1 MPNSM
6 TAFSRIDVNSEF
18 GSLIFELKS
27 VNHRFIEINF
37 KIPELFK
44 KLELQMRN
52 LLKEALVRGKV
63 ECSIIINENTV
74 LSETKID
81 QAQLEN
87 YLDLIQ
93 KVKSKVGEPDKI
105 SITDV
110 LNLPG
115 VLNQKPVESSGLE
128 RFCLEGFKETIK
140 KLKEFREI
148 EGKKLKKDITEK
160 IKLIE
165 VHLESV
171 EKELPSLLD
180 LNKKRLEKRMS
191 DLAVQIDRD
200 RLDQEMVLLANRS
213 DIDEEIV
220 RLRSH
225 SSEVIRLLDTDNAI
239 GRKLDF
245 LMQEMN
251 REANTIGSKSLS
263 EFTSKVAIELKVLIE
278 QIREQVQNL
287 EKLNLMISMNLID
300 IAMVRHTLT
309 KRY

>member
-44 KLELQMRN
+44 KLELQMRD

-87 YLDLIQ
+87 YLDLMQ

-128 RFCLEGFKETIK
+128 KFCLEGFKETIK

-160 IKLIE
+160 IKFIE
-165 VHLESV
+165 VHLESL
-171 EKELPSLLD
+171 EKELPRLLE
-180 LNKKRLEKRMS
+180 LNRKRLEKRIS
-191 DLAVQIDRD
+191 DLAVQIDGD
-200 RLDQEMVLLANRS
+200 RLDQEMVLLANRL

-278 QIREQVQNL
+278 QIREQVQNI
-287 EKLNLMISMNLID
+287 E
-300 IAMVRHTLT
+300 
-309 KRY
+309 

>member
-18 GSLIFELKS
+18 GSLSFELKS

-44 KLELQMRN
+44 KLELQMRD

-81 QAQLEN
+81 QAQLEK
-87 YLDLIQ
+87 YLDLMQ

-115 VLNQKPVESSGLE
+115 VLIQKPVESSGLE
-128 RFCLEGFKETIK
+128 KFCLEGFKETIK
-140 KLKEFREI
+140 RLKEFREI

-160 IKLIE
+160 IKFIE
-165 VHLESV
+165 VHLESL
-171 EKELPSLLD
+171 EKELPRLLD
-180 LNKKRLEKRMS
+180 LNRKRLEKRIS

-200 RLDQEMVLLANRS
+200 RLDQEMVLLTNRS

-225 SSEVIRLLDTDNAI
+225 SSEVMRLLDTDNAI

-278 QIREQVQNL
+278 QIREQVQNI
-287 EKLNLMISMNLID
+287 E
-300 IAMVRHTLT
+300 
-309 KRY
+309 

>member
-1 MPNSM
+1 M

-18 GSLIFELKS
+18 GSLIFEVKS

-44 KLELQMRN
+44 KLELQMRD
-52 LLKEALVRGKV
+52 LIKEALVRGKV

-87 YLDLIQ
+87 YLGLMQ

-115 VLNQKPVESSGLE
+115 VLNQKPIESSGLE
-128 RFCLEGFKETIK
+128 KSCLEGFKETIK

-165 VHLESV
+165 VHLESL
-171 EKELPSLLD
+171 EKELPRLLD
-180 LNKKRLEKRMS
+180 LNRKRLEKRIS

-278 QIREQVQNL
+278 QIREQVQNI
-287 EKLNLMISMNLID
+287 E
-300 IAMVRHTLT
+300 
-309 KRY
+309 

>member
-1 MPNSM
+1 M

-44 KLELQMRN
+44 KLELQMRD

-81 QAQLEN
+81 QAQLEK
-87 YLDLIQ
+87 YLDLMQ

-128 RFCLEGFKETIK
+128 KFCLEGFKETIK

-160 IKLIE
+160 IKFIE
-165 VHLESV
+165 VHLESL
-171 EKELPSLLD
+171 EKELPRLLD
-180 LNKKRLEKRMS
+180 LNRKRLEKRIS

-251 REANTIGSKSLS
+251 REANTIGSKSLC

-278 QIREQVQNL
+278 QIREQVQNI
-287 EKLNLMISMNLID
+287 E
-300 IAMVRHTLT
+300 
-309 KRY
+309 

>member
-44 KLELQMRN
+44 KLELQMRD

-87 YLDLIQ
+87 YLDLMQ

-128 RFCLEGFKETIK
+128 KFCLEGFKETIK

-148 EGKKLKKDITEK
+148 EGKKLKKDISEK
-160 IKLIE
+160 IKFIE
-165 VHLESV
+165 VHLKSL
-171 EKELPSLLD
+171 EKELPRLLD
-180 LNKKRLEKRMS
+180 LNRKRLEKRIS

-278 QIREQVQNL
+278 QIREQVQNI
-287 EKLNLMISMNLID
+287 E
-300 IAMVRHTLT
+300 
-309 KRY
+309 

>member
-44 KLELQMRN
+44 KLELQMRD

-87 YLDLIQ
+87 YLDLMQ
-93 KVKSKVGEPDKI
+93 KIKSKVGEPDKI

-115 VLNQKPVESSGLE
+115 VVNQKPIESSGLE
-128 RFCLEGFKETIK
+128 KSCLEGFKETIK
-140 KLKEFREI
+140 KLREFREI
-148 EGKKLKKDITEK
+148 EGKKLKKNITEK
-160 IKLIE
+160 IKFIE
-165 VHLESV
+165 VHLESL
-171 EKELPSLLD
+171 EKELPRLLD
-180 LNKKRLEKRMS
+180 LNRKRLEKRIS

-225 SSEVIRLLDTDNAI
+225 SSEVIRLLNTDNAI

-278 QIREQVQNL
+278 QIREQVQNI
-287 EKLNLMISMNLID
+287 E
-300 IAMVRHTLT
+300 
-309 KRY
+309 

>member
-44 KLELQMRN
+44 KLELQMRD

-81 QAQLEN
+81 QAQLEK
-87 YLDLIQ
+87 YLDLMQ

-128 RFCLEGFKETIK
+128 KFCLEGFKETIK

-160 IKLIE
+160 IKFIE
-165 VHLESV
+165 VHLESL
-171 EKELPSLLD
+171 EKELPRLLD
-180 LNKKRLEKRMS
+180 LNRKRLEKRIS

-287 EKLNLMISMNLID
+287 E
-300 IAMVRHTLT
+300 
-309 KRY
+309 

>member
-44 KLELQMRN
+44 KLELQMRD

-87 YLDLIQ
+87 YLDLMQ

-115 VLNQKPVESSGLE
+115 VLNQKPIESSGLE
-128 RFCLEGFKETIK
+128 KSCLEGFKETIK

-160 IKLIE
+160 IKFIE
-165 VHLESV
+165 VHLESL
-171 EKELPSLLD
+171 EKELPRLLD
-180 LNKKRLEKRMS
+180 FNRKRLEKRIS

-278 QIREQVQNL
+278 QIREQVQNI
-287 EKLNLMISMNLID
+287 E
-300 IAMVRHTLT
+300 
-309 KRY
+309 

>member
-44 KLELQMRN
+44 KLELQMRD

-87 YLDLIQ
+87 YLDLMQ

-115 VLNQKPVESSGLE
+115 VLNQKPVDSSGLE
-128 RFCLEGFKETIK
+128 KFCLEGFKETIK

-160 IKLIE
+160 IKFIE
-165 VHLESV
+165 VHLESL
-171 EKELPSLLD
+171 EKELPRLLD
-180 LNKKRLEKRMS
+180 LNRKRLEKRIS

-225 SSEVIRLLDTDNAI
+225 SSEVIRLLNTDNAI

-278 QIREQVQNL
+278 QIREQVQNI
-287 EKLNLMISMNLID
+287 E
-300 IAMVRHTLT
+300 
-309 KRY
+309 

>member
-44 KLELQMRN
+44 KLELQMRD

-81 QAQLEN
+81 QAQLEK
-87 YLDLIQ
+87 YLDLMQ
-93 KVKSKVGEPDKI
+93 KIKSKVGEPDKI

-115 VLNQKPVESSGLE
+115 VLNQKPIESSGLE
-128 RFCLEGFKETIK
+128 KSCLEGFKETIK

-160 IKLIE
+160 IKFIE
-165 VHLESV
+165 VHLESL
-171 EKELPSLLD
+171 EKELPRLLD
-180 LNKKRLEKRMS
+180 LNRKRLEKRIS

-278 QIREQVQNL
+278 QIREQVQNI
-287 EKLNLMISMNLID
+287 E
-300 IAMVRHTLT
+300 
-309 KRY
+309 

>member
-44 KLELQMRN
+44 KLELQMRD

-74 LSETKID
+74 LSQTKID

-87 YLDLIQ
+87 YLDLMQ

-128 RFCLEGFKETIK
+128 KFCLEGFKETIK

-160 IKLIE
+160 IKFIE
-165 VHLESV
+165 VHLESL
-171 EKELPSLLD
+171 EKELPRLLD
-180 LNKKRLEKRMS
+180 LNRKRLEKRIS

-278 QIREQVQNL
+278 QIREQVQNI
-287 EKLNLMISMNLID
+287 E
-300 IAMVRHTLT
+300 
-309 KRY
+309 

>member
-44 KLELQMRN
+44 KLELQMRD

-81 QAQLEN
+81 QAQLEK
-87 YLDLIQ
+87 YLELMQ

-128 RFCLEGFKETIK
+128 KFCLEGFKETIK

-160 IKLIE
+160 IKFIE
-165 VHLESV
+165 VHLESL
-171 EKELPSLLD
+171 EKELPRLLD
-180 LNKKRLEKRMS
+180 LNRKRLEKRIS

-278 QIREQVQNL
+278 QIREQVQNI
-287 EKLNLMISMNLID
+287 E
-300 IAMVRHTLT
+300 
-309 KRY
+309 

>member
-44 KLELQMRN
+44 KLELQMRD

-87 YLDLIQ
+87 YLDLMQ

-115 VLNQKPVESSGLE
+115 VLNQKPIESSGLE
-128 RFCLEGFKETIK
+128 KFCLEGFKETIK

-160 IKLIE
+160 IKFIE
-165 VHLESV
+165 VHLESL
-171 EKELPSLLD
+171 EKELPRLLD
-180 LNKKRLEKRMS
+180 LNRKRLEKRIS

-278 QIREQVQNL
+278 QIREQVQNI
-287 EKLNLMISMNLID
+287 E
-300 IAMVRHTLT
+300 
-309 KRY
+309 

>member
-44 KLELQMRN
+44 KLELQMRD

-128 RFCLEGFKETIK
+128 KFCLEGFKETIK

-160 IKLIE
+160 IKFIE
-165 VHLESV
+165 VHLESL
-171 EKELPSLLD
+171 EKELPRLLD
-180 LNKKRLEKRMS
+180 LNRKRLEKRIS

-225 SSEVIRLLDTDNAI
+225 SSEVIRLLNTDNAI

-278 QIREQVQNL
+278 QIREQVQNI
-287 EKLNLMISMNLID
+287 E
-300 IAMVRHTLT
+300 
-309 KRY
+309 

>member
-44 KLELQMRN
+44 KLELQMRD

-87 YLDLIQ
+87 YLDLMQ

-128 RFCLEGFKETIK
+128 KFCLEGFKETIK

-160 IKLIE
+160 IKFID
-165 VHLESV
+165 VHLDSL
-171 EKELPSLLD
+171 EKELPRLLD
-180 LNKKRLEKRMS
+180 LNRKRLEKRIS

-225 SSEVIRLLDTDNAI
+225 SSEVIRLLNTDNAI

-278 QIREQVQNL
+278 QIREQVQNI
-287 EKLNLMISMNLID
+287 E
-300 IAMVRHTLT
+300 
-309 KRY
+309 

>member
-44 KLELQMRN
+44 KLELQMRD

-63 ECSIIINENTV
+63 ECSIIINENMV

-81 QAQLEN
+81 QTQLEK
-87 YLDLIQ
+87 YLELMQ
-93 KVKSKVGEPDKI
+93 EVRSKVGESDKI
-105 SITDV
+105 SITDI

-115 VLNQKPVESSGLE
+115 VLNQKPIESSGLE
-128 RFCLEGFKETIK
+128 KSCLEGFKETIK

-148 EGKKLKKDITEK
+148 EGKKLKKDIIEK
-160 IKLIE
+160 IKFIE
-165 VHLESV
+165 VHLESL
-171 EKELPSLLD
+171 EKELPRLLD
-180 LNKKRLEKRMS
+180 LNRKRLEKRIS

-263 EFTSKVAIELKVLIE
+263 EFTSRVAIELKVLIE
-278 QIREQVQNL
+278 QIREQVQNI
-287 EKLNLMISMNLID
+287 E
-300 IAMVRHTLT
+300 
-309 KRY
+309 

>member
-1 MPNSM
+1 M

-44 KLELQMRN
+44 KLELQMRD

-81 QAQLEN
+81 QAQLEK
-87 YLDLIQ
+87 YLDLMQ

-115 VLNQKPVESSGLE
+115 VLNQKPIESSGLE
-128 RFCLEGFKETIK
+128 KSCLEGFKETIK

-160 IKLIE
+160 IKFIE
-165 VHLESV
+165 VHLESL
-171 EKELPSLLD
+171 EKELPRLLD
-180 LNKKRLEKRMS
+180 LNRKRLEKRIS

-278 QIREQVQNL
+278 QIREQVQNI
-287 EKLNLMISMNLID
+287 E
-300 IAMVRHTLT
+300 
-309 KRY
+309 

>member
-44 KLELQMRN
+44 KLELQMRD

-81 QAQLEN
+81 QAQLEK
-87 YLDLIQ
+87 YLDLMQ

-128 RFCLEGFKETIK
+128 KFCLEGFKETIK

-160 IKLIE
+160 IKFIE
-165 VHLESV
+165 VHLESL
-171 EKELPSLLD
+171 EKELPKLLD
-180 LNKKRLEKRMS
+180 LNRKRLEKRIS

-278 QIREQVQNL
+278 QIREQVQNI
-287 EKLNLMISMNLID
+287 E
-300 IAMVRHTLT
+300 
-309 KRY
+309 

>member
-44 KLELQMRN
+44 KLELQMRD

-81 QAQLEN
+81 QAQLEK
-87 YLDLIQ
+87 YLDLMQ
-93 KVKSKVGEPDKI
+93 KIKSKVGEPDKI

-115 VLNQKPVESSGLE
+115 VLNQKPIESSGLE
-128 RFCLEGFKETIK
+128 KFCLEGFKETIK

-160 IKLIE
+160 IKSIE
-165 VHLESV
+165 AHLESL
-171 EKELPSLLD
+171 EKELPRLLD
-180 LNKKRLEKRMS
+180 LNRKRLEKRIS

-278 QIREQVQNL
+278 QIREQVQNI
-287 EKLNLMISMNLID
+287 E
-300 IAMVRHTLT
+300 
-309 KRY
+309 

>member
-44 KLELQMRN
+44 KLELQMRD

-81 QAQLEN
+81 QAQLEK
-87 YLDLIQ
+87 YLDLMQ

-115 VLNQKPVESSGLE
+115 VLNQKPIESSGLE
-128 RFCLEGFKETIK
+128 KSCLEGFKETIK

-160 IKLIE
+160 IKFIE
-165 VHLESV
+165 VHLESL
-171 EKELPSLLD
+171 EKELPRLLD
-180 LNKKRLEKRMS
+180 LNRKRLEKRIS

-278 QIREQVQNL
+278 QIREQVQNI
-287 EKLNLMISMNLID
+287 E
-300 IAMVRHTLT
+300 
-309 KRY
+309 

>member
-44 KLELQMRN
+44 KLELQMRD

-87 YLDLIQ
+87 YLDLMQ

-115 VLNQKPVESSGLE
+115 VLIQKPVESSGLE
-128 RFCLEGFKETIK
+128 KFCLEGFKETIK
-140 KLKEFREI
+140 RLKEFREI

-160 IKLIE
+160 IKFIE
-165 VHLESV
+165 VHLENL
-171 EKELPSLLD
+171 EKELPRLLD
-180 LNKKRLEKRMS
+180 LNRKRLEKRIS

-225 SSEVIRLLDTDNAI
+225 SSEVMRLLDTDNAI

-278 QIREQVQNL
+278 QIREQVQNI
-287 EKLNLMISMNLID
+287 E
-300 IAMVRHTLT
+300 
-309 KRY
+309 

>member
-44 KLELQMRN
+44 KLELQMRD

-87 YLDLIQ
+87 YLDLMQ

-115 VLNQKPVESSGLE
+115 VLNQKPAESSGLE
-128 RFCLEGFKETIK
+128 KFCLEGFKETIK

-160 IKLIE
+160 IKFIE
-165 VHLESV
+165 VHLESL
-171 EKELPSLLD
+171 EKELPRLLD
-180 LNKKRLEKRMS
+180 LNRKRLEKRIS

-225 SSEVIRLLDTDNAI
+225 SSEVIRLLNTDNAI

-278 QIREQVQNL
+278 QIREQVQNI
-287 EKLNLMISMNLID
+287 E
-300 IAMVRHTLT
+300 
-309 KRY
+309 

>member
-6 TAFSRIDVNSEF
+6 TAFSRIDINSEF

-44 KLELQMRN
+44 KLELQMRD

-81 QAQLEN
+81 QAQLEK
-87 YLDLIQ
+87 YLDLMQ

-105 SITDV
+105 SVTDV

-115 VLNQKPVESSGLE
+115 VLNQKPIESSGLE
-128 RFCLEGFKETIK
+128 KSCLEGFKETIK

-160 IKLIE
+160 IKFIE
-165 VHLESV
+165 VHLESL
-171 EKELPSLLD
+171 EKELPRLLD
-180 LNKKRLEKRMS
+180 LNRKRLEKRIS

-278 QIREQVQNL
+278 QIREQVQNI
-287 EKLNLMISMNLID
+287 E
-300 IAMVRHTLT
+300 
-309 KRY
+309 

>member
-44 KLELQMRN
+44 KLELQMRD

-81 QAQLEN
+81 QAQLEK
-87 YLDLIQ
+87 YLDLMQ
-93 KVKSKVGEPDKI
+93 KIKSKVGEPDKI

-115 VLNQKPVESSGLE
+115 VLNQKPIESSGLE
-128 RFCLEGFKETIK
+128 KSCLEGFKESIK

-160 IKLIE
+160 IKFIE
-165 VHLESV
+165 VHLESL
-171 EKELPSLLD
+171 EKELPRLLD
-180 LNKKRLEKRMS
+180 LNRKRLEKRIS

-200 RLDQEMVLLANRS
+200 RLDQEMILLANRL

-278 QIREQVQNL
+278 QIREQVQNI
-287 EKLNLMISMNLID
+287 E
-300 IAMVRHTLT
+300 
-309 KRY
+309 

>member
-44 KLELQMRN
+44 KLELQMRD

-87 YLDLIQ
+87 YLDLME

-128 RFCLEGFKETIK
+128 KFCLEGFKETIK

-160 IKLIE
+160 IKFIE
-165 VHLESV
+165 VHLESL
-171 EKELPSLLD
+171 EKELPRLLD
-180 LNKKRLEKRMS
+180 LNRKRLEKRIS

-278 QIREQVQNL
+278 QIREQVQNI
-287 EKLNLMISMNLID
+287 E
-300 IAMVRHTLT
+300 
-309 KRY
+309 

>member
-44 KLELQMRN
+44 KLELQMRD
-52 LLKEALVRGKV
+52 LLKEALVRGKI

-87 YLDLIQ
+87 YLDLMQ

-128 RFCLEGFKETIK
+128 KFCLEGFKETIK

-160 IKLIE
+160 IKFIE
-165 VHLESV
+165 VHLESL
-171 EKELPSLLD
+171 EKELPRLLD
-180 LNKKRLEKRMS
+180 LNRKRLEKRIS

-278 QIREQVQNL
+278 QIREQVQNI
-287 EKLNLMISMNLID
+287 E
-300 IAMVRHTLT
+300 
-309 KRY
+309 

>member
-44 KLELQMRN
+44 KLELQMRD

-81 QAQLEN
+81 QAQLEK
-87 YLDLIQ
+87 YLDLMQ

-128 RFCLEGFKETIK
+128 KFCLEGFKETIK

-160 IKLIE
+160 IKFIE
-165 VHLESV
+165 VHLESL
-171 EKELPSLLD
+171 EKKLPRLLD
-180 LNKKRLEKRMS
+180 LNRKRLEKRIS

-278 QIREQVQNL
+278 QIREQVQNI
-287 EKLNLMISMNLID
+287 E
-300 IAMVRHTLT
+300 
-309 KRY
+309 

>member
-44 KLELQMRN
+44 KLELQMRD

-87 YLDLIQ
+87 YLDLMQ

-115 VLNQKPVESSGLE
+115 VLNQKPVESNGLE
-128 RFCLEGFKETIK
+128 KFCLEGFKETIK

-160 IKLIE
+160 IKFID
-165 VHLESV
+165 VHLESL
-171 EKELPSLLD
+171 EKELPRLLD
-180 LNKKRLEKRMS
+180 LNRKRLEKRIS

-278 QIREQVQNL
+278 QIREQVQNI
-287 EKLNLMISMNLID
+287 E
-300 IAMVRHTLT
+300 
-309 KRY
+309 

>member
-1 MPNSM
+1 M

-44 KLELQMRN
+44 KLELQMRD

-81 QAQLEN
+81 QAQLEK
-87 YLDLIQ
+87 YLDLMQ

-128 RFCLEGFKETIK
+128 KFCLEGFKETIK
-140 KLKEFREI
+140 KLNEFREI

-160 IKLIE
+160 IKFIE
-165 VHLESV
+165 VHLESL
-171 EKELPSLLD
+171 EKELPRLLD
-180 LNKKRLEKRMS
+180 LNRKRLEKRIS

-278 QIREQVQNL
+278 QIREQVQNI
-287 EKLNLMISMNLID
+287 E
-300 IAMVRHTLT
+300 
-309 KRY
+309 

>member
-44 KLELQMRN
+44 KLELQMRD

-87 YLDLIQ
+87 YLDLMQ

-115 VLNQKPVESSGLE
+115 ILNQKPVESSGLE
-128 RFCLEGFKETIK
+128 KFCLEGFKETIK

-160 IKLIE
+160 IKFIE
-165 VHLESV
+165 VHLESL
-171 EKELPSLLD
+171 EKELPRLLD
-180 LNKKRLEKRMS
+180 LNRKRLEKRIS

-278 QIREQVQNL
+278 QIREQVQNI
-287 EKLNLMISMNLID
+287 E
-300 IAMVRHTLT
+300 
-309 KRY
+309 

>member
-44 KLELQMRN
+44 KLELQMRD

-81 QAQLEN
+81 HAQLEK
-87 YLDLIQ
+87 YLDLMQ

-128 RFCLEGFKETIK
+128 KFCLEGFKETIK

-160 IKLIE
+160 IKFID
-165 VHLESV
+165 VHLESL
-171 EKELPSLLD
+171 EKELPRLLD
-180 LNKKRLEKRMS
+180 LNRKRLEKRIS

-278 QIREQVQNL
+278 QIREQVQNI
-287 EKLNLMISMNLID
+287 E
-300 IAMVRHTLT
+300 
-309 KRY
+309 

>member
-44 KLELQMRN
+44 KLELQMRD

-81 QAQLEN
+81 QAQLEK
-87 YLDLIQ
+87 YLDLMQ
-93 KVKSKVGEPDKI
+93 KIKSKVGEPDKI

-128 RFCLEGFKETIK
+128 KFCLEGFKETIK

-160 IKLIE
+160 IKFIE
-165 VHLESV
+165 VHLESL
-171 EKELPSLLD
+171 EKELPRLLD
-180 LNKKRLEKRMS
+180 LNRKRLEKRIS

-220 RLRSH
+220 RLISH

-278 QIREQVQNL
+278 QIREQVQNI
-287 EKLNLMISMNLID
+287 E
-300 IAMVRHTLT
+300 
-309 KRY
+309 